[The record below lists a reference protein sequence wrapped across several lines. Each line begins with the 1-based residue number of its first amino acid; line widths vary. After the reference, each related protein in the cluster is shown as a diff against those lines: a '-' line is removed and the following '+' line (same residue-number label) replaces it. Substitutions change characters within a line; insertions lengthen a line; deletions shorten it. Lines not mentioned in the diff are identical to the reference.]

1 MADNHLERVRKQFSR
16 TAEAYARLMRG
27 TQAEGL
33 SGLVAVSRAAPSDRV
48 LDVACGPGFLSMEFA
63 KHCAQVVGFDA
74 TDAFLELARAEAARR
89 GLSNIRF
96 EDGDAEHL
104 PFQEGTFE
112 IVSCRAAFH
121 HFSRPACV
129 LAEMARVNERAGR
142 IVIAD
147 LLGSEDPR
155 QAELHDHIEQLC
167 DPTHVRALPV
177 SEFERM
183 FASAGLRIA
192 FQRRGTL
199 DYDLEEWIS
208 HGAPEDRERHEI
220 VSLMESCLADDRA
233 GLRVRRESGRLRFSH
248 QGVAFVL
255 EHAVASAT

>member
-1 MADNHLERVRKQFSR
+1 MVDDHLERVRKQFSR
-16 TAEAYARLMRG
+16 TAEVYARLMLA

-33 SGLVAVSRAAPSDRV
+33 SGLVAISRATTNDHV
-48 LDVACGPGFLSMEFA
+48 LDVACGPGFLTMEFA
-63 KHCAQVVGFDA
+63 KHCANVIGFDA
-74 TDAFLELARAEAARR
+74 TETFIELARAEAARR
-89 GLSNIRF
+89 GLTHIQF
-96 EDGDAEHL
+96 EHGDAEHL
-104 PFQEGTFE
+104 PFQNSTFS
-112 IVSCRAAFH
+112 IASCRAAFH
-121 HFSRPACV
+121 HFSRPASV
-129 LAEMARVNERAGR
+129 LAEMARVTAPAGR

-177 SEFERM
+177 SEFERI
-183 FASAGLRIA
+183 FACAGLRIA

-208 HGAPEDRERHEI
+208 HGAPEDRVRSEI
-220 VSLMESCLADDRA
+220 ESLMESCLSDDRA

-248 QGVAFVL
+248 HGVAFVL
-255 EHAVASAT
+255 EHAIASAT

>member
-1 MADNHLERVRKQFSR
+1 MVDDHLARVRQQFSR
-16 TAEAYARLMRG
+16 TAEVYARLIQA

-33 SGLVAVSRAAPSDRV
+33 SGLVAISRAAPSDRV
-48 LDVACGPGFLSMEFA
+48 LDVACGPGFLTMEFA
-63 KHCAQVVGFDA
+63 KHCADVVGFDA
-74 TDAFLELARAEAARR
+74 TDTFIELARTEAARR
-89 GLSNIRF
+89 GLGNIHF
-96 EDGDAEHL
+96 EHGDAEHL
-104 PFQEGTFE
+104 PFEDGTFT

-121 HFSRPACV
+121 HFSRPARV
-129 LAEMARVNERAGR
+129 LAEMARVAAPAGR

-147 LLGSEDPR
+147 LIGSEDPR
-155 QAELHDHIEQLC
+155 QAELHDHVEQLC

-208 HGAPEDRERHEI
+208 HGAPEDHVRREI
-220 VSLMESCLADDRA
+220 VSIMESWLADDRA

-248 QGVAFVL
+248 HGVAFVL
-255 EHAVASAT
+255 E

>member
-1 MADNHLERVRKQFSR
+1 
-16 TAEAYARLMRG
+16 
-27 TQAEGL
+27 
-33 SGLVAVSRAAPSDRV
+33 
-48 LDVACGPGFLSMEFA
+48 MEFA
-63 KHCAQVVGFDA
+63 KHCANIIGFDA
-74 TDAFLELARAEAARR
+74 TETFIELARAEAARR
-89 GLSNIRF
+89 GLSNIQF
-96 EDGDAEHL
+96 AEGDAEHL
-104 PFQEGTFE
+104 PFQAGTFA

-121 HFSRPACV
+121 HFSRPASV
-129 LAEMARVNERAGR
+129 LAEMARVAAPAGR

-177 SEFERM
+177 SEFERL

-192 FQRRGTL
+192 FQRRATL

-208 HGAPEDRERHEI
+208 HGAPEDRVRSEI

-233 GLRVRRESGRLRFSH
+233 GLRVRREAGRLRFSH
-248 QGVAFVL
+248 HGVAFVL
-255 EHAVASAT
+255 EHATASTT

>member
-1 MADNHLERVRKQFSR
+1 MADDHLERVRKQFSR
-16 TAEAYARLMRG
+16 TAEVYARLVQA

-33 SGLVAVSRAAPSDRV
+33 SGLVAISRAGPSDRV
-48 LDVACGPGFLSMEFA
+48 LDVACGPGFLTMEFA
-63 KHCAQVVGFDA
+63 KRCADVVGFDA
-74 TDAFLELARAEAARR
+74 TDTFIELARAEGARR
-89 GLSNIRF
+89 GLSNIQF
-96 EDGDAEHL
+96 EHGDAEHL
-104 PFQEGTFE
+104 PFQDGTFA

-121 HFSRPACV
+121 HFSRPASV
-129 LAEMARVNERAGR
+129 LAEMVRVSAPGGR

-155 QAELHDHIEQLC
+155 QADLHDHIEQLC
-167 DPTHVRALPV
+167 DPTHVRALPA

-183 FASAGLRIA
+183 FASAGLQIA
-192 FQRRGTL
+192 VQRRGTL

-208 HGAPEDRERHEI
+208 HGAPEDRVRSEI

-248 QGVAFVL
+248 HGAAFVL
-255 EHAVASAT
+255 EHATASAT